1 MEYLTLGHPPFQGL
15 APYQIGALFGNLPTP
30 AYVIDQARLEQ
41 NGQVLSALEA
51 QGILG
56 GWVLGDGLLWCATE
70 KQTKEQLDEAVAIV
84 KEVLGK

>member
-1 MEYLTLGHPPFQGL
+1 M
-15 APYQIGALFGNLPTP
+15 
-30 AYVIDQARLEQ
+30 
-41 NGQVLSALEA
+41 LSALEE

-70 KQTKEQLDEAVAIV
+70 KQTKEQLDEAVSIV